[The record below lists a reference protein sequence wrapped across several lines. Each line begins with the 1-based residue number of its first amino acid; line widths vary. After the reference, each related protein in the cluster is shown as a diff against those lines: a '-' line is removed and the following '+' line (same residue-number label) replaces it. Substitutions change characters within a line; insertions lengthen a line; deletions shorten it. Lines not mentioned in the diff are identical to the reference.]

1 MDKGNNLTLNEVG
14 ELIFNTT
21 QAYLFREKTDLGIE
35 VFMQKGSLQE
45 MMTLLMQDGS
55 RLLVKTFPHINYS
68 NDLVFRIE
76 VYKTKE
82 GDLRGNRVAFLEAN
96 SKSTTGREVRSFVE
110 SFLSQVGL

>member
-21 QAYLFREKTDLGIE
+21 RFQRENRSGDRSCKRAR
-35 VFMQKGSLQE
+35 FK

-55 RLLVKTFPHINYS
+55 RCLLKPSHKNHS

-82 GDLRGNRVAFLEAN
+82 GDHAEIAPLLEAN
-96 SKSTTGREVRSFVE
+96 RNNGTRSKV
-110 SFLSQVGL
+110 L